1 MQLSN
6 PDPHTEALA
15 CADRAIAALTQSLDG
30 KPDETSIET
39 DVRSLRGLAS
49 VVDELRGGLRR
60 CGGSECFGHGEG
72 GFRAWV
78 RSELLARET
87 ARAAAAQE
95 RARELEAAL
104 ARVVEAVT
112 LPQDQD
118 DIFWDWRGAAAYAR
132 SVGGAALLNRHAP
145 VAPSPAG

>member
-1 MQLSN
+1 MQSSN

-15 CADRAIAALTQSLDG
+15 CADRAIDALAQSLDG
-30 KPDETSIET
+30 KPDDAPIET

-49 VVDELRGGLRR
+49 VVDDLRGGLRR
-60 CGGSECFGHGEG
+60 CGGTECFGHGEG
-72 GFRAWV
+72 GFRSWV
-78 RSELLARET
+78 RSELLGRET
-87 ARAAAAQE
+87 ARAAAAEE
-95 RARELEAAL
+95 RMRELESAL

-118 DIFWDWRGAAAYAR
+118 DIFWDWRGAAAFAR
-132 SVGGAALLNRHAP
+132 SVGGAALSSRLAP